1 MDVPDTLDDPGI
13 AESCSV
19 PLPCSMPAASVGPPS
34 RPSTARGAASFS
46 FRHDCILT
54 HHSPHPFPTFPL
66 RLSPPSMD
74 LVVTVHYRRH
84 LGDYEDWSLWTWAA
98 GGDDG
103 GGCRGDSISGGDGG
117 GNSSGCG
124 SRPPAAVRPTM
135 VPGSRGCLATD
146 SWGAVFR
153 VPPPPAGAS
162 LGFRPRFG
170 AWAAVD
176 GGDRVVG
183 AAAASAGAHL
193 YVLQGA
199 PAAYGEVADFLAA
212 DGTPRFLRVCVSGGE
227 VGAGGESLVADA
239 ADAAGV
245 TAMPVHRLVVTA
257 ETTNYVV
264 DAFMR
269 PAADGGGAA
278 VLGEVLI
285 DRAAFPPDVNRLGLA
300 LAPVSSAGAGGR
312 STFQPSCWW
321 SIADGAVVELQVAAD
336 GGLAL
341 RGRSCAGPSLV
352 KRPPQPPLA
361 MATASSSADG
371 GDGLV
376 NGVAAAAGSGFGRA
390 PPLVVRYQRY
400 ASDYDGWTL
409 TAVAAN
415 RGELPVRRTSRLYH
429 GMVTFEVAVPAGWP
443 ASVEVSLRLRPPPS
457 SARATAGA
465 KVDVAAAPST
475 CADQDTVAVRLWTP
489 ALGRDVVVAQDL
501 PDVRPLHAA
510 TRELFYHRM
519 EALESDWRQW
529 RLRLWTTVRGPSTA
543 TKAASRDGDED
554 LLPPTSPVVD
564 RRHELLP
571 RELVAPGV
579 VAYELTPLLFHD
591 GDTVHVQPVKVEPLV
606 SQPIGG
612 DCGDVPDMTAAV
624 QEVSADVARQWTI
637 LPGVVPARHVVQGQW
652 TVFRNI
658 ADVQAASGDT
668 AVVDSASRY
677 FFIRY
682 RRFGGGASEY
692 AGWALWACDVDAP
705 NGRGLLIES
714 ASVDPVEGALF
725 LVDRGRFGGG
735 ARLRLVPRHTG
746 KGEDDTGATVEWD
759 ATTADAALRVSTA
772 DVTTLV
778 ATTRDS
784 DSGGAEATTRPPPA
798 LTLVQGHSSLLRSLA
813 AERSPVMVSVDSPW
827 DVSVTT
833 FCPLEWLSGTRPVQP
848 WDAVVS
854 PSIRPKVTLYYC
866 GDDGVDVE
874 LPWVTWERPSP
885 TEVVLRLSEAV
896 ADGQGFHEDFPVELV
911 EARAAGFPPSRL
923 AWRSHADVDAYF
935 YPGTMGCICA
945 ADATLFR
952 VFAPTADAVAVVL
965 YEEPT
970 GDAGRRELPMRRIPQ
985 GCWKAIVPSCLGG
998 TYYKLLATGADA
1010 LLFPGVEVID
1020 PYSRCNTHHT
1030 GRGLILGPDDPAVAA
1045 TVAPRPPVT
1054 PADATVIWE
1063 LHLRDATVDPAGGV
1077 VGHRGK
1083 YLGLTQPHT
1092 VLAAAAPFA
1101 ADSQGM
1107 VDVSSAAD
1115 ALANPTVDANGD
1127 APVSPPLTTALAHLV
1142 EMGATA
1148 VQLLPLQDFDNN
1160 EDEASGQYAWGY
1172 MPVHFFSPD
1181 GWYAS
1186 GSRTDSSRVVELKA
1200 LVSALHAAGLRVILD
1215 VVFNHTAEDVNE
1227 RNLDARFSFNGLA
1240 PRYYY
1245 RTCGNTPMSA
1255 SGHRTCAM
1263 TPVGTPTCGACYSN
1277 GSGCGNE
1284 VRSEAPMA
1292 RKFILDCLRYWATEF
1307 GMDGFRFDLMGL
1319 VDVPTLTAASA
1330 ALKAIDSGIVV
1341 YGEPWTGGITPV
1353 APTYK
1358 GTQRGRGFG
1367 VFNDTFRDAL
1377 RGSPFH
1383 AGGCFV
1389 LDGVAVD
1396 DVKRGIMGSIDDFA
1410 DEPTEVIN
1418 YVECHDNRTLYD
1430 QLWEIYR
1437 GGGGSDMDPVPPE
1450 EELAS
1455 VVAADKAVAPAPD
1468 TAGLAPEAAAAV
1480 ATAAADAAALA
1491 TSAAAT
1497 AAAGSVPALLRRC
1510 ALLATAILLTAQG
1523 VPFLQLG
1530 QEFFRTKG
1538 GDHNSYISPDAVNA
1552 VRWARKAHY
1561 ATAARYV
1568 AGLVALRRAHPE
1580 VFALPTAALVRERL
1594 LFFETMG
1601 VAVPDGCIA
1610 YRVDGCSADVLE
1622 RATAAADTDA
1632 EEEAAR
1638 WTAVLVL
1645 INPLRSPVTF
1655 ALPEAA
1661 ADQLWVPVVAGRR
1674 AGTAPVGDPVRRSTA
1689 VASTSLTVLR
1699 RCSATEAAA
1708 ATVADRLASVAD
1720 AGVVPT
1726 DGDPTSRYA
1735 VGLDAARGPAEAAA
1749 MVANVR
1755 ARRMFLGLART
1766 GKTRA
1771 QPPALPPRR

>member
-1 MDVPDTLDDPGI
+1 MDP
-13 AESCSV
+13 
-19 PLPCSMPAASVGPPS
+19 
-34 RPSTARGAASFS
+34 
-46 FRHDCILT
+46 
-54 HHSPHPFPTFPL
+54 
-66 RLSPPSMD
+66 
-74 LVVTVHYRRH
+74 VVTVHYRRH

-98 GGDDG
+98 GGDNSGGCG
-103 GGCRGDSISGGDGG
+103 GGITSGGDGG
-117 GNSSGCG
+117 GNSSGSG
-124 SRPPAAVRPTM
+124 SRPPAAVRPTKRRSPRHRQLGRS
-135 VPGSRGCLATD
+135 VSSA
-146 SWGAVFR
+146 
-153 VPPPPAGAS
+153 PPPAGAG

-176 GGDRVVG
+176 GGDRVIP
-183 AAAASAGAHL
+183 AAAADAGSHV
-193 YVLQGA
+193 YVLQGTA
-199 PAAYGEVADFLAA
+199 AAYGAVADFLVG
-212 DGTPRFLRVCVSGGE
+212 DGTPRFLRVRVSRGE
-227 VGAGGESLVADA
+227 VGAAGEPLVADA

-245 TAMPVHRLVVTA
+245 TVAPVHRLVVTA
-257 ETTNYVV
+257 ESTNYVV
-264 DAFMR
+264 DAFVR
-269 PAADGGGAA
+269 PTADGGGAA
-278 VLGEVLI
+278 LLGEVLI
-285 DRAAFPPDVNRLGLA
+285 DRAAFPAGINRLGLA
-300 LAPVSSAGAGGR
+300 LAPSSSASAGGR
-312 STFQPSCWW
+312 STFLPSCWW
-321 SIADGAVVELQVAAD
+321 SLADGAVVELRVAPD
-336 GGLAL
+336 GRLTL
-341 RGRSCAGPSLV
+341 RGGRAPAQASSSG
-352 KRPPQPPLA
+352 RRRPPLA
-361 MATASSSADG
+361 VATASTSADG

-376 NGVAAAAGSGFGRA
+376 NGVTAAARGGFGSA

-400 ASDYDGWTL
+400 ASDYDGWAL
-409 TAVAAN
+409 MAVAAN
-415 RGELPVRRTSRLYH
+415 GGELPVRRTSRLYH
-429 GMVTFEVAVPAGWP
+429 GMVTFEVAVPAAWP

-457 SARATAGA
+457 TAGA
-465 KVDVAAAPST
+465 AAGTTVDGAAAPST
-475 CADQDTVAVRLWTP
+475 GAGQDSVAVRSWTP

-519 EALESDWRQW
+519 EALETDWRQW
-529 RLRLWTTVRGPSTA
+529 RLRLWTTVPAPSTA
-543 TKAASRDGDED
+543 TNAATRDGDGD
-554 LLPPTSPVVD
+554 LPPLPPPVVD

-591 GDTVHVQPVKVEPLV
+591 GDTVHVQPVKVEPIV
-606 SQPIGG
+606 SQPFGSGGG
-612 DCGDVPDMTAAV
+612 DAPDLTVAV
-624 QEVSADVARQWTI
+624 EEVSADVARQWTI
-637 LPGVVPARHVVQGQW
+637 LPGVVPVRHVVQGQW
-652 TVFRNI
+652 TVFRDM
-658 ADVQAASGDT
+658 AEVLAASGDT
-668 AVVDSASRY
+668 SVLNSASRY

-682 RRFGGGASEY
+682 RRFAGGASDY
-692 AGWALWACDVDAP
+692 AGWALWACELDAP
-705 NGRGLLIES
+705 NGRGLFIES
-714 ASVDPVEGALF
+714 LSVDPVEGALF

-735 ARLRLVPRHTG
+735 ARLRLVPRHAERG
-746 KGEDDTGATVEWD
+746 VDDTGATVEWD
-759 ATTADAALRVSTA
+759 ATTADAALRVPAA

-778 ATTRDS
+778 AAIRDS
-784 DSGGAEATTRPPPA
+784 DSGAAVCPPPA
-798 LTLVQGHSSLLRSLA
+798 LILVQGHSSLLRSLA
-813 AERSPVMVSVDSPW
+813 AERSPVVVSVDSPW

-833 FCPLEWLSGTRPVQP
+833 FCPLEWLSVARPVKP
-848 WDAVVS
+848 WDAAAS
-854 PSIRPKVTLYYC
+854 PSIRPNVNLYYC

-896 ADGQGFHEDFPVELV
+896 ADGQGFHEDFLVELV

-935 YPGTMGCICA
+935 YPGTMGCICTV
-945 ADATLFR
+945 DATVFR

-965 YEEPT
+965 YDEPT

-998 TYYKLLATGADA
+998 TYYKLLATGADT
-1010 LLFPGVEVID
+1010 LLFPGVEVVD

-1045 TVAPRPPVT
+1045 TVAPRPPAS
-1054 PADATVIWE
+1054 PSDATVIWE
-1063 LHLRDATVDPAGGV
+1063 LHLRDATP
-1077 VGHRGK
+1077 R
-1083 YLGLTQPHT
+1083 T
-1092 VLAAAAPFA
+1092 VLAADAPFA
-1101 ADSQGM
+1101 ADGQGM

-1115 ALANPTVDANGD
+1115 ASANPAVDTNED

-1160 EDEASGQYAWGY
+1160 EDEASGEYAWGY

-1200 LVSALHAAGLRVILD
+1200 LVSALHTAGLRVILD

-1245 RTCGNTPMSA
+1245 RTCGNTPVSV

-1263 TPVGTPTCGACYSN
+1263 TSAGTPTCGACYSN

-1330 ALKAIDSGIVV
+1330 ALKTIDSRIVV

-1358 GTQRGRGFG
+1358 GTQRSRGFG

-1430 QLWEIYR
+1430 QL
-1437 GGGGSDMDPVPPE
+1437 GTDPVPPE
-1450 EELAS
+1450 EDLTS
-1455 VVAADKAVAPAPD
+1455 VSAAAKSVTPAPD
-1468 TAGLAPEAAAAV
+1468 TAGLAPEAAVAV

-1497 AAAGSVPALLRRC
+1497 AAAESVPALLQRC

-1538 GDHNSYISPDAVNA
+1538 GDHNSYISPDTVNA
-1552 VRWARKAHY
+1552 VRWVRKAHH
-1561 ATAARYV
+1561 AAAARYV

-1610 YRVDGCSADVLE
+1610 YRVDGCAADVLA
-1622 RATAAADTDA
+1622 RATAASDADA

-1645 INPLRSPVTF
+1645 INPMRSPVTF

-1674 AGTAPVGDPVRRSTA
+1674 AGTAPVGDPVRRSMA
-1689 VASTSLTVLR
+1689 VAPTSLTVLR
-1699 RCSATEAAA
+1699 RCSANEAAA
-1708 ATVADRLASVAD
+1708 AAVADRLANVAD

-1735 VGLDAARGPAEAAA
+1735 VGLDAARSPAEASAL
-1749 MVANVR
+1749 VANIR
-1755 ARRMFLGLART
+1755 ARRLFLGL
-1766 GKTRA
+1766 TRA
-1771 QPPALPPRR
+1771 ERTPARPPAVPPRR